1 MGTIRRGL
9 AATASLALA
18 ALTVLPAVPAAAAT
32 PKPRSEEWWFS
43 AWGVEQMAWPQ
54 STGQGITVAVV
65 DTGVNAG
72 LPELDGVV
80 LPGTDVTGKHPG
92 DGRTD
97 FDEGSPGFTG
107 HGTAMAALIA
117 GQGGGA
123 GMVGV
128 APGAKILPIVVD
140 GFTMAKA
147 IRYAADHGAQVIS
160 ISEVIPATAKNPCGY
175 TGDLQEAIAYAIN
188 KNSVVVAGAGND
200 GQARNGV
207 MSPAACAGVLAVGAV
222 DNKKQAWPKTE
233 RQSYV
238 SVAAP
243 GWGVGSIDKRGKFVN
258 GISGTSQATALTSAA
273 VALVRAKNPNLTPRE
288 VVQRI
293 INTAVDAGP
302 AGHDDQTGAGVVLPP
317 DAITKDVAKNA
328 ANPPFERLDQWLAKN
343 GKSGSAPAA
352 QSSSAA
358 KSSSGSK
365 TPIFIGIGVVVVIA
379 LGIGVF
385 LLTRR
390 KKPAAAPTQ
399 YPQAGQ
405 YGGPPPSFGPPA
417 QGGGAYPQQRP
428 SFLPPG
434 GPGHDAPPPQG
445 RGDHGR

>member
-18 ALTVLPAVPAAAAT
+18 ALTVLPAVPAAAAL
-32 PKPRSEEWWFS
+32 PKPRNEEWWFS

-54 STGQGITVAVV
+54 STGQGVTVAVV
-65 DTGVNAG
+65 DTGVNAD
-72 LPELDGVV
+72 LPELRGVV
-80 LPGTDVTGKHPG
+80 LPGTDVTGHHPG
-92 DGRTD
+92 DGRKDT
-97 FDEGSPGFTG
+97 DEGSAGFSG

-128 APGAKILPIVVD
+128 APNAKILPIVVD

-175 TGDLQEAIAYAIN
+175 TSELQDAIAYAID

-207 MSPAACAGVLAVGAV
+207 MSPASCAGVLAVGAV

-238 SVAAP
+238 AVAAP
-243 GWGVGSIDKRGKFVN
+243 GWGVGSIDKQGRFVN

-273 VALVRAKNPNLTPRE
+273 IALVRAKHPELTPRE
-288 VVQRI
+288 VVQRV

-302 AGHDDQTGAGVVLPP
+302 AGHDEQTGSGVVLPP
-317 DAITKDVAKNA
+317 DALTKDVGKSAP
-328 ANPPFERLDQWLAKN
+328 NPPFERLDKWLATQ
-343 GKSGSAPAA
+343 GKSASTGASAQAT
-352 QSSSAA
+352 QSSGAA
-358 KSSSGSK
+358 KSSSGSN
-365 TPIFIGIGVVVVIA
+365 TLIFVVIGVVVVVGVG
-379 LGIGVF
+379 LVVF
-385 LLTRR
+385 LLVRRR
-390 KKPAAAPTQ
+390 KPTPPAQ
-399 YPQAGQ
+399 YPPANQ
-405 YGGPPPSFGPPA
+405 YSGPPPSFGPGP
-417 QGGGAYPQQRP
+417 GGPPPQQRP
-428 SFLPPG
+428 SFLPP
-434 GPGHDAPPPQG
+434 PDQP
-445 RGDHGR
+445 R